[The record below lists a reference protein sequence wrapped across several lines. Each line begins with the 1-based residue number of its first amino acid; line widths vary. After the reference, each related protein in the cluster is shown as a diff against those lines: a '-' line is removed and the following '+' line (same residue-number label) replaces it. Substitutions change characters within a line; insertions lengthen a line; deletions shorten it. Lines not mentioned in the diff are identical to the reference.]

1 MPHLK
6 TDSRITVNIPPI
18 SHHRQNHQATNET
31 MRSKQQES
39 AEILTKDN
47 KGMFQNHSYYKGDT
61 GISNQEGPR
70 MYLDLPRKTGVTDVE
85 SHIRHRQLP
94 PLENDTNVKKK
105 KKKKKNKV
113 ATDTE
118 EAG

>member
-1 MPHLK
+1 
-6 TDSRITVNIPPI
+6 
-18 SHHRQNHQATNET
+18 
-31 MRSKQQES
+31 MRSNQQES

-47 KGMFQNHSYYKGDT
+47 KGMYQNYSYYKGDA

-70 MYLDLPRKTGVTDVE
+70 MYLNLQREIGVTDVE
-85 SHIRHRQLP
+85 SHIRHGQLP
-94 PLENDTNVKKK
+94 PLENNTNAKKK
-105 KKKKKNKV
+105 IKKKKNKV